1 MERLSNKINISKNDI
16 YGLYNGKILDEEMK
30 EDQIRKDENNK
41 KIILIYEYDKSTV
54 VNNVIKSKEVICP
67 KCKENCLIKIKDY
80 KIVLYNCKDNHQTII
95 PINEYEE
102 TQKINL
108 SNIKCNKCN
117 TKNKGN
123 TFNNEFYKCL
133 NCNINICP
141 LCKSNHNSG
150 HNTIKYDKKNYVCYQ
165 HGDPFF
171 GYCNNCKKNIC
182 SFCEDEHNNHDII
195 TYGKI
200 IKDKNK
206 ILDNNNLLRTDINT
220 FNNIIKEIIN
230 KLNTVIKN
238 FEIYLE
244 INKNII
250 DNINNKNR
258 NYELLSNIMNINN
271 NNIHNDIKTIIN
283 EKDINIQ
290 FNNIMNIYNRMTIKN
305 QYNII
310 KKETKNEILIKYLIK
325 KDDKKINIFG
335 EEFVKNNKD
344 KCKYIYENKEY
355 ELTKEFDLTNYNKS
369 NKILEIKLIDIN
381 NITNMSCLFY
391 ECRALIEVH
400 NISEWDT
407 SNITNNGIFIWFL

>member
-1 MERLSNKINISKNDI
+1 MSEITFIYNDNEIPMQCTKGEKLKDIMERLSNKIDVSKENI

-30 EDQIRKDENNK
+30 EDKIRKDENNK
-41 KIILIYEYDKSTV
+41 RIILIYDYDKSSV
-54 VNNVIKSKEVICP
+54 VNNNIIKSNEVICP
-67 KCKENCLIKIKDY
+67 RCNENCLIKIKDY
-80 KIVLYNCKDNHQTII
+80 KVILYNCKDNHETILSM
-95 PINEYEE
+95 NEYEE

-141 LCKSNHNSG
+141 LCKSNHDKG
-150 HNTIKYDKKNYVCYQ
+150 HNIIKYNDKNYLCSQ
-165 HGDPFF
+165 HGASFF

-182 SFCEDEHNNHDII
+182 SFCEDEHNNHDVI

-206 ILDNNNLLRTDINT
+206 IVESNILLRKDINT
-220 FNNIIKEIIN
+220 FNDVAKKIIN
-230 KLNTVIKN
+230 KLNIVIKN
-238 FEIYLE
+238 FEIYLG

-250 DNINNKNR
+250 DNINNKNK

-290 FNNIMNIYNRMTIKN
+290 FNNIMNIYNLMTINN
-305 QYNII
+305 QN
-310 KKETKNEILIKYLIK
+310 NEI
-325 KDDKKINIFG
+325 
-335 EEFVKNNKD
+335 
-344 KCKYIYENKEY
+344 
-355 ELTKEFDLTNYNKS
+355 
-369 NKILEIKLIDIN
+369 
-381 NITNMSCLFY
+381 
-391 ECRALIEVH
+391 
-400 NISEWDT
+400 
-407 SNITNNGIFIWFL
+407 